1 MSSRFNPFSS
11 PTTKAAR
18 LLRRL
23 RPSDNTLLLF
33 LAVTVGF
40 STALA
45 LWLFRE
51 AIELFNLFF
60 VDTLTEDWL
69 SGLGAF
75 GLVIALG
82 LAGLLVGWIKERFG
96 GPERYHGVA
105 GIMEAVALAGGR
117 LRYAIMPF
125 TALASAISL
134 GAGAS
139 VGPEDPSVQI
149 GSNLGSLFGQ
159 RLHLNEEMVRLLVSA
174 GAASAISVAFNAPIA
189 GVFFALEVILH
200 GELATASVSVVILA
214 AVVAAGV
221 TQGLDIGQD
230 AMGPFDFT
238 VQSALEVPFYVPLGL
253 LLAPFAAIFIKLTYR
268 QYDIWNN
275 WNRLSTPLKTALAGA
290 LVGLVG
296 VVLPEML
303 GGGRSVM
310 NQILNGEADY
320 LIGMLV
326 FLSVA
331 KMIMTT
337 LSLAT
342 GFVGGIFAPSLF
354 IGTMLGDA
362 YGQVMNLIFGAG
374 AGDPRS
380 FAIAGMA
387 GMMAGVVRAPITA
400 IMLVFELTNDY
411 RFILPIMLVAVIC
424 IYIAERF
431 EPYSVYEKGLVRVGI
446 RLQQGRDVDVMQG
459 VTVGEAMFT
468 PAPTIHR
475 NATLLALR
483 NGFREHHRNA
493 LCVVDNDDKLV
504 GIVTLSDL
512 QQAFTGSDNPA
523 ELTVCDI
530 CTRGDVLT
538 ANPDDVL
545 WTAIR
550 NMGARGVGRVPVVNP
565 RTNALMGLLNRH
577 DVVNAYNT
585 AIQRKLMDQKHAEQ
599 IRLNKLTGAHVYELH
614 VKHRSPMCGS
624 HIQDVKWPPEAVVA
638 SIQRRGKLI
647 VPHGYTQIK
656 ADDVLMIVADPHS
669 EQELMALFGY
679 RNPLV

>member
-18 LLRRL
+18 LLRHL
-23 RPSDNTLLLF
+23 RPADNTLLLF

-40 STALA
+40 STAVA

-51 AIELFNLFF
+51 AIELFSLFF
-60 VDTLTEDWL
+60 VDTLADDWL
-69 SGLGAF
+69 RGLGAF
-75 GLVIALG
+75 GLVIVLG
-82 LAGLLVGWIKERFG
+82 LAGLIVGWINQRYGED
-96 GPERYHGVA
+96 RYHGVA

-117 LRYAIMPF
+117 LRYAMMPF
-125 TALASAISL
+125 RALASALSL

-200 GELATASVSVVILA
+200 GELSTGSVSVVILA

-221 TQGLDIGQD
+221 TQGLGIGQE

-238 VQSALEVPFYVPLGL
+238 LESALEVPFYVLLGL
-253 LLAPFAAIFIKLTYR
+253 LLAPFAAIFIKLTYS
-268 QYDIWNN
+268 QYDF
-275 WNRLSTPLKTALAGA
+275 WNRQRLSVPIKTALAGV

-296 VVLPEML
+296 IGLPEML
-303 GGGRSVM
+303 GSGRSTM
-310 NQILNGEADY
+310 NEILNGEADY
-320 LIGMLV
+320 LIGALI

-362 YGQVMNLIFGAG
+362 YGQVMNTLFGAG
-374 AGDPRS
+374 VGDPRA

-411 RFILPIMLVAVIC
+411 RFILPIMLVTVIC
-424 IYIAERF
+424 IYVAERF
-431 EPYSVYEKGLVRVGI
+431 EKYSVYEKGLVRVGI

-459 VTVGEAMFT
+459 VTVGEAMFA

-475 NATLLALR
+475 DATLLALR
-483 NGFREHHRNA
+483 DGFHEHHRNA
-493 LCVVDNDDKLV
+493 LCVVDDADKLV

-512 QQAFTGSDNPA
+512 QEAFTGSENPA
-523 ELTVCDI
+523 ELTVWDI
-530 CTRGDVLT
+530 CTQDVLT

-550 NMGARGVGRVPVVNP
+550 NMGARGVGRVPVVHP
-565 RTNALMGLLNRH
+565 RTGDLLGLLNRH

-599 IRLNKLTGAHVYELH
+599 IRLNTLTGAHVYELH

-647 VPHGYTQIK
+647 VPHGSTQIK

-669 EQELMALFGY
+669 EPDLMALFGY